1 MNLKKLATAAACA
14 ALTFSPALAEAQTD
28 SLPVGR
34 CVNMGNHLEPPQEG
48 DWGRKIADDDFQ
60 IIAAAGFDTI
70 RLPVRW
76 SARADEKPPYTI
88 QEPFMNRVK
97 HVVFLAREAGLNVIL
112 DDHHY
117 EELYKEPAKHAPRL
131 AGLWTQIATAF
142 ANEPTE
148 HLWFEIENEPHDQLT
163 HKNLLA
169 TLQPALAAIRDTNP
183 DRPVII
189 GGELWSGINSL
200 ATLPLPDDPHIVP
213 TFHYY
218 DPFPFTH
225 QGATWVDTPPPL
237 GRKYGSEEDKNA
249 LDDDVQKI
257 RDYIA
262 RTGKTPFMGEFGAI
276 DLIPVTER
284 VQYQKAVRTAFDAVG
299 IGMCA
304 WAYTNTFPLY
314 DSNTREWLPG
324 MLDAMGLKDK

>member
-1 MNLKKLATAAACA
+1 MNLKKLASATACVAFA
-14 ALTFSPALAEAQTD
+14 FSPALATAQTD

-34 CVNMGNHLEPPQEG
+34 CVNMGNHLEPPKEG
-48 DWGRKIADDDFQ
+48 DWGRAIADNDFQ

-76 SARADEKPPYTI
+76 SAYADENPPYAI
-88 QEPFMNRVK
+88 QESFMNRVK
-97 HVVFLAREAGLNVIL
+97 HVIFLAREAGLNVIL

-117 EELYKEPAKHAPRL
+117 EELYKEPEKHAPRL
-131 AGLWTQIATAF
+131 AGLWTQIAAAF
-142 ANEPTE
+142 ANEPTA
-148 HLWFEIENEPHDQLT
+148 HVWFEIENEPHDKLT
-163 HKNLLA
+163 HENLLV
-169 TLQPALAAIRDTNP
+169 TLRPALTAIRETNP

-225 QGATWVDTPPPL
+225 QGATWVDTPPPM
-237 GRKYGSEEDKNA
+237 GRKYGGAEDQKA

-257 RDYIA
+257 RDYIT

-276 DLIPVTER
+276 DLIPVAER
-284 VQYQKAVRTAFDAVG
+284 VKYQKAVRIAFDAVG

-314 DSNTREWLPG
+314 NSNTKEWLPG
-324 MLDAMGLKDK
+324 MLDAMGLKDR

>member
-1 MNLKKLATAAACA
+1 MNLKKLATATALA
-14 ALTFSPALAEAQTD
+14 ALAFSPALASAQTD

-34 CVNMGNHLEPPQEG
+34 CVNMGNHLEPPKEG
-48 DWGRKIADDDFQ
+48 DWGRAIADNDFQ

-76 SARADEKPPYTI
+76 SAYADENPPYVI
-88 QEPFMNRVK
+88 QESFMNRVK
-97 HVVFLAREAGLNVIL
+97 HVIFLAREAGLNVIL

-117 EELYKEPAKHAPRL
+117 EELYKEPTKHAPRL
-131 AGLWTQIATAF
+131 AGLWTQIAAAF
-142 ANEPTE
+142 ANEPTA
-148 HLWFEIENEPHDQLT
+148 HVWFEIENEPHDKLT
-163 HKNLLA
+163 HENLLA
-169 TLQPALAAIRDTNP
+169 TLQPALTAIRETNP

-225 QGATWVDTPPPL
+225 QGATWVDNPPPM
-237 GRKYGSEEDKNA
+237 GRKYGGAEDKKA

-276 DLIPVTER
+276 DLIPVAER

-314 DSNTREWLPG
+314 NSNTKEWLPG

>member
-1 MNLKKLATAAACA
+1 MKRSKLLTTAICA
-14 ALTFSPALAEAQTD
+14 ALALSPALASAQTN

-48 DWGRKIADDDFQ
+48 DWGRAIADDDFQ
-60 IIAAAGFDTI
+60 VIAAAGFNTI

-76 SARADEKPPYTI
+76 SAHADEKPPYTI
-88 QEPFMNRVK
+88 EESFMNRVK
-97 HVVFLAREAGLNVIL
+97 QVMFLAREAGLNVIL

-117 EELYKEPAKHAPRL
+117 EELYKEPETHAPRL
-131 AGLWTQIATAF
+131 AGLWTQIAAEF
-142 ANEPTE
+142 SDQPTE
-148 HLWFEIENEPHDQLT
+148 HVWFEIQNEPHDKLT
-163 HKNLLA
+163 HANLLD
-169 TLQPALAAIRDTNP
+169 TLAPALSAIRATNP

-200 ATLPLPDDPHIVP
+200 ATLPLPGDPHIIP

-225 QGATWVDTPPPL
+225 QGATWVDNPPPL
-237 GRKYGSEEDKNA
+237 GRKYGGAEDQKA
-249 LDDDVQKI
+249 LEDDVQKI
-257 RDYIA
+257 RDYIS

-276 DLIPVTER
+276 DLIPVVER
-284 VQYQKAVRTAFDAVG
+284 VQYKKAVRTAFDAVD

-314 DSNTREWLPG
+314 NSNTKEWLPG
-324 MLDAMGLKDK
+324 MLDAMGLKDN

>member
-1 MNLKKLATAAACA
+1 MTIPVTDDKSVKTHSAPQHVGQHRFEAVHLLAM
-14 ALTFSPALAEAQTD
+14 PAITGSHHNPHARFDSMHIARRLQVAQ
-28 SLPVGR
+28 
-34 CVNMGNHLEPPQEG
+34 
-48 DWGRKIADDDFQ
+48 
-60 IIAAAGFDTI
+60 
-70 RLPVRW
+70 VR
-76 SARADEKPPYTI
+76 
-88 QEPFMNRVK
+88 F
-97 HVVFLAREAGLNVIL
+97 
-112 DDHHY
+112 
-117 EELYKEPAKHAPRL
+117 
-131 AGLWTQIATAF
+131 AGLWTQIAAAF
-142 ANEPTE
+142 ANEPTA
-148 HLWFEIENEPHDQLT
+148 HVWFEIENEPHDKLT
-163 HKNLLA
+163 HENLLA
-169 TLQPALAAIRDTNP
+169 TLQPALNAIRETNP

-225 QGATWVDTPPPL
+225 QGATWVDNPPPM
-237 GRKYGSEEDKNA
+237 GRKYGGAEDQKA

-276 DLIPVTER
+276 DLIPVAER

-314 DSNTREWLPG
+314 DSST
-324 MLDAMGLKDK
+324 KK